1 MEDSRGCRDRDD
13 NGPLSGDLEIE
24 TAIGATLVAHGGPP
38 LSASRATLPLLR
50 RYGDVQG
57 QRHSSHYS
65 RFLQKD
71 V

>member
-1 MEDSRGCRDRDD
+1 MEK
-13 NGPLSGDLEIE
+13 
-24 TAIGATLVAHGGPP
+24 AIGATLAAHGGPP
-38 LSASRATLPLLR
+38 LSASRATLPLLLLR